1 MDVTQFPCNQDANKQ
16 QYRKTNPKRQGS
28 RHVVGLGFTF
38 LLVLFTASQH
48 EKQGCAQAA
57 QNSDEPSNCNICHS
71 LDYRVRLK
79 TLNFRFWLL
88 TSATIAATVIT
99 LKLGMWQLSRANQ
112 KLALQAVIQQQTS
125 LPALNASV
133 LLQSIPTDVLHRTI
147 TLTGHWLPQHIL
159 FLDNRQMDSK
169 PGLFVLTP
177 FEFTDATTLFKKTIL
192 VQRGWLP
199 RNFLDRNKLPEVA
212 TETSEVTLV
221 GRIALSPSKLFEF
234 KGTESGALR
243 QNIELEALAK
253 ELKLELLPFSL
264 LQLDTVNANAAK
276 GERQDQP
283 QDQLL
288 RRWAQPNYGSEK
300 NYGYMVQWWALS
312 ALIALLYVWFQLIR
326 PHIKCKTTQKNK
338 TENTDDE

>member
-1 MDVTQFPCNQDANKQ
+1 
-16 QYRKTNPKRQGS
+16 
-28 RHVVGLGFTF
+28 
-38 LLVLFTASQH
+38 
-48 EKQGCAQAA
+48 
-57 QNSDEPSNCNICHS
+57 
-71 LDYRVRLK
+71 
-79 TLNFRFWLL
+79 
-88 TSATIAATVIT
+88 
-99 LKLGMWQLSRANQ
+99 
-112 KLALQAVIQQQTS
+112 
-125 LPALNASV
+125 
-133 LLQSIPTDVLHRTI
+133 
-147 TLTGHWLPQHIL
+147 
-159 FLDNRQMDSK
+159 MDSK